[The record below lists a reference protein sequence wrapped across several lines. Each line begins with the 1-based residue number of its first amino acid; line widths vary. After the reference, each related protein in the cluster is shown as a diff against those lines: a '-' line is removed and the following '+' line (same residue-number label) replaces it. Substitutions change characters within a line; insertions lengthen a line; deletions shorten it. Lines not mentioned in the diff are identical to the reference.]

1 MSLENH
7 EIIKAVSGGV
17 AASVIGHYLSY
28 GTEINTE
35 YLKYSLMFGGVVS
48 AGLLGAG
55 LATPA
60 LAAQQNGNTQW
71 FSVKTLQHRAIEV
84 GLGTTGVVLFN
95 RYVSMTTPQSMIRTA
110 GIVLAA
116 DFIGEYVADYA
127 TKQPLSYLA

>member
-17 AASVIGHYLSY
+17 AASLIGHYLSY
-28 GTEINTE
+28 GTEINSE

-60 LAAQQNGNTQW
+60 LAAQQSGNTQW

-95 RYVSMTTPQSMIRTA
+95 RYVSRTAPQSMIRTA

-116 DFIGEYVADYA
+116 DFIGEYIADYA

>member
-17 AASVIGHYLSY
+17 AASLIGHYLSY

-35 YLKYSLMFGGVVS
+35 YLKYSLMLGGVVS

-60 LAAQQNGNTQW
+60 LAAQQQGNTQW

-127 TKQPLSYLA
+127 TKQPLSYFA

>member
-60 LAAQQNGNTQW
+60 LAAQQSGNTQW
-71 FSVKTLQHRAIEV
+71 FSVKTLQHRAREV

-127 TKQPLSYLA
+127 TKQPLSYFA

>member
-17 AASVIGHYLSY
+17 AASLIGHYLSY

-60 LAAQQNGNTQW
+60 LPAQQTGNTQW

-127 TKQPLSYLA
+127 TKQPLSYFA

>member
-17 AASVIGHYLSY
+17 AASLIGHYLSY

-48 AGLLGAG
+48 AGLFAAG

>member
-17 AASVIGHYLSY
+17 AASLIGHYLSY

-127 TKQPLSYLA
+127 TKQPLSYFA